1 MNIVTPIDGYRK
13 LLARINRRKRKDKL
27 DFRRGL
33 HCVTSSVCFNEIDR
47 QGMARFKRKERK
59 NKLNLKR
66 NIQNRVSMDVQN
78 VLFNPL
84 CLSLGETE
92 GSSNRTN
99 SFRQRRRQRM
109 EIMKLKRLRL
119 PIPRQKPLVRR
130 GLSSSRR
137 RSSHSRTSDSSAQQ
151 EMFDNEVNDAIIID
165 IQISNCRHFQVAEML
180 EYKDIG
186 DMDIQCAKCGA
197 IVWDRETVGKS
208 TPLNGPEVSIC
219 CMKGNIIL
227 PYMIEPPAL
236 IKNLF
241 SGVETRSSN
250 FISNLRCYN
259 NMFAFTS
266 FGGRVESREND
277 GRGPPNFVI
286 SGQNYHI
293 CYIFVYGIVDYQIV

>member
-1 MNIVTPIDGYRK
+1 
-13 LLARINRRKRKDKL
+13 
-27 DFRRGL
+27 
-33 HCVTSSVCFNEIDR
+33 
-47 QGMARFKRKERK
+47 
-59 NKLNLKR
+59 
-66 NIQNRVSMDVQN
+66 
-78 VLFNPL
+78 
-84 CLSLGETE
+84 
-92 GSSNRTN
+92 
-99 SFRQRRRQRM
+99 
-109 EIMKLKRLRL
+109 
-119 PIPRQKPLVRR
+119 
-130 GLSSSRR
+130 
-137 RSSHSRTSDSSAQQ
+137 
-151 EMFDNEVNDAIIID
+151 MFDNEVNDAIIID

-180 EYKDIG
+180 GIFIFCIPLFCLDKCYPYILFGFSAYTYTQSKFFVEYKDIG

-208 TPLNGPEVSIC
+208 TPLNGPKVSIC

-241 SGVETRSSN
+241 SGVDTRSSN

-286 SGQNYHI
+286 SGQNYHRI
-293 CYIFVYGIVDYQIV
+293 GSLIPKQGERPKFAQLYIYDTENEVQNRLSHFR